1 METQENEIK
10 RINSFSAPYFID
22 KKELK
27 KEQINDPDFRLKF
40 LEKLYGTEY
49 PISCSKCHH
58 CR

>member
-1 METQENEIK
+1 METQVNAKGEFGKISIPK
-10 RINSFSAPYFID
+10 FLD

-27 KEQINDPDFRLKF
+27 EEQITDPDYRLKW
-40 LEKLYGTEY
+40 LEKLYGTTY